1 MVDETYNPWTV
12 TCIDSFNF
20 LCCPECVYRSKE
32 ESSFQSHAIQ
42 NHPKSEA
49 FFKPESTIE
58 SEVEVHVFYCCPE
71 CDYKSKD
78 VNVFQIHALEKHPT
92 SLSFFTREETHNSS
106 SKFLAS
112 NLLLFLIFSSIFDKC
127 LIYAT
132 DANPNHTS
140 YRNFHFIEFV
150 ANASEKK

>member
-1 MVDETYNPWTV
+1 MVDETYNPWAV

-92 SLSFFTREETHNSS
+92 SLSFFTREETHDSS
-106 SKFLAS
+106 RKFLAL
-112 NLLLFLIFSSIFDKC
+112 NLLFSKS
-127 LIYAT
+127 
-132 DANPNHTS
+132 H
-140 YRNFHFIEFV
+140 
-150 ANASEKK
+150 

>member
-1 MVDETYNPWTV
+1 MVDETYNPWAV

-58 SEVEVHVFYCCPE
+58 PEVEGHVFYCCPE

-92 SLSFFTREETHNSS
+92 SLSFFTREETHDSS
-106 SKFLAS
+106 RKFLAF
-112 NLLLFLIFSSIFDKC
+112 NPLLS
-127 LIYAT
+127 
-132 DANPNHTS
+132 
-140 YRNFHFIEFV
+140 
-150 ANASEKK
+150 